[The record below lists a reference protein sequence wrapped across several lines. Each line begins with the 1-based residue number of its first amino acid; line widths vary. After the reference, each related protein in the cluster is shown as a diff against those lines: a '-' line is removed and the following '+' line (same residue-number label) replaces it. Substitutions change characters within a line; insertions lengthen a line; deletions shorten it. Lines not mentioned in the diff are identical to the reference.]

1 MSLDERDYMKRNRRA
16 NPNTSYPSK
25 SIGYVHVMAKNIKTE
40 PAKPVIKKKSWI
52 RRMRD
57 FLCI

>member
-25 SIGYVHVMAKNIKTE
+25 SIGYVHRKTNNIKTE
-40 PAKPVIKKKSWI
+40 STNHPIQKKSWI
-52 RRMRD
+52 RRLRD